1 MLTMFALSTQQTVG
15 LVAVIAVLGIGAM
28 ATPMALMMREYERQG
43 LITGPYDALRRVFR
57 YRWLTD
63 GISLPTAR
71 YKRVQREITE
81 GVVSEQTVAAAFPTT
96 TTMESSADAFVVT
109 RSEPSTDPFV
119 VTRNG

>member
-1 MLTMFALSTQQTVG
+1 MLTVFALATEQTIG

-43 LITGPYDALRRVFR
+43 LITGPYDALRKVFR

-71 YKRVQREITE
+71 YKRVQQDIA
-81 GVVSEQTVAAAFPTT
+81 TVATPTAT
-96 TTMESSADAFVVT
+96 AETSDDGFVVT
-109 RSEPSTDPFV
+109 H
-119 VTRNG
+119 NG

>member
-71 YKRVQREITE
+71 YRRVQRETAESAIPT
-81 GVVSEQTVAAAFPTT
+81 QTVTAASP
-96 TTMESSADAFVVT
+96 TTMEPPADAFVVAHT
-109 RSEPSTDPFV
+109 ESPTDPFV
-119 VTRNG
+119 VTRDG